1 MGAIPYPFFVLEVVV
16 NANDLPINFSYAKWT
31 PNTRFKLC
39 NVPWDMGY
47 RDIVTWDRQAQRE
60 YFDRLDGVEFAD
72 CTMAKYGLPVRLPV
86 PFAQASQYNYLIA
99 TNDYDFDT
107 PRSWYYFVQSCDY
120 VNAHTTQLNIQLD
133 VWQSFQH
140 DVAFG
145 TAYVERGHVGVA
157 NERQMD
163 DYGRETLD
171 LPEGLDTGKTLIN
184 AATTYMP
191 LVSVEGGRVACGV
204 LIVST
209 TDLTVDPG
217 DVTNPRTTT
226 ASGSIFE
233 NQYNG
238 SQLIYL
244 TNAEDLQVVFGL
256 GANYPWVTQGICGI
270 YAVPRLPDGLLR
282 NQGEGSKLFGKSLTG
297 LKGRIYH
304 LYQNTV
310 HGADRYKDVM
320 TIRDFRDNF
329 HIPERY
335 RHLKKLLT
343 APYAVVQCSCL
354 NGTSIEYSPEQITSK
369 DLTIRE
375 AWQYAPPQPRL
386 NFWIPNY
393 AAQYEGQWSPLPDG
407 MGLPFDKGDMLDAA
421 FGITNFPTFMAVNN
435 GSALALANSA
445 YTRQYAQK
453 SADWSYQKTQMG
465 INNAYAQAQLG
476 TQYASEANRLGS
488 ANRNSV
494 NAINNQAAQ
503 MSTDLTLKNLGFNNQ
518 MAQLNTIGSGA
529 VAAAGSL
536 ATGNVGGAAGAI
548 AGAAIGA
555 WTNQQ
560 TYDNNVSSANQQLA
574 NTQSTNNAS
583 TSQANAYAL
592 AQTNL
597 NNQQGMQFADMNKSL
612 AQATAQGDYANVI
625 AGINAQVQQ
634 TQTTPPTTS
643 GALGGDGFN
652 LANGIIGVCVKFR
665 RLSDAALRTIGEYW
679 LRYGYYVQRF
689 LTMPANL
696 MAMTHFTYWKV
707 HELYLRSSTCPE
719 EYRLTI
725 KGIFESGVTV
735 WTDPDRIGV
744 TDYGD
749 NEPLSG
755 ISY

>member
-1 MGAIPYPFFVLEVVV
+1 MS
-16 NANDLPINFSYAKWT
+16 ANDLPINFSYAKWT

-47 RDIVTWDRQAQRE
+47 RDIVAWDAQAQQE
-60 YFDRLDGVEFAD
+60 YFSRLDGVEFSG

-86 PFAQASQYNYLIA
+86 PFAQASQYNYLVA
-99 TNDYDFDT
+99 TNDYDFDM
-107 PRSWYYFVQSCDY
+107 PRSWYYFIQSCDY
-120 VNAHTTQLNIQLD
+120 VNAGTTQLNIQLD

-140 DVAFG
+140 DVTFG
-145 TAYVERGHVGVA
+145 TAYVERGHVGIA

-163 DYGRETLD
+163 DYGRGSLD

-184 AATTYMP
+184 AATSYMP
-191 LVSVEGGRVACGV
+191 LVSVEHGRVACGV

-217 DVTNPRTTT
+217 DLTNPKTTT
-226 ASGSIFE
+226 ANGGIFE

-238 SQLIYL
+238 TQLIYL
-244 TNAEDLQVVFGL
+244 TNAEDLQTVFGV
-256 GANYPWVTQGICGI
+256 GATYPWVTQGICGI

-282 NQGEGSKLFGKSLTG
+282 NQGEYTKMFGKDLTG
-297 LKGRIYH
+297 LKGSIIH

-310 HGADRYKDVM
+310 HSADRYADVM
-320 TIRDFRDNF
+320 TVRDFRDNF

-354 NGTSIEYSPEQITSK
+354 NGTSIEYSPEQIPSK

-393 AAQYEGQWSPLPDG
+393 AAQYAGQWSPLPDD

-421 FGITNFPTFMAVNN
+421 FGVTNFPTFMAVNN

-453 SADWSYQKTQMG
+453 SADWGYQKTQMG
-465 INNAYAQAQLG
+465 INNAYAQSQLG
-476 TQYASEANRLGS
+476 AQYASEANRLGAS
-488 ANRNSV
+488 NRNSV

-503 MSTDLTLKNLGFNNQ
+503 MSTDLTLKNLGFSNQ
-518 MAQLNTIGSGA
+518 MAQLNAIGSGA
-529 VAAAGSL
+529 VGAIGSL
-536 ATGNVGGAAGAI
+536 ATGNVGGAAGAV

-574 NTQSTNNAS
+574 NTQATNNAS
-583 TSQANAYAL
+583 TSQANAYSL

-597 NNQQGMQFADMNKSL
+597 NNQQTMQLADLNRQL

-643 GALGGDGFN
+643 GALGGDSFN
-652 LANGIIGVCVKFR
+652 LANGIVGVCVKFR

-689 LTMPANL
+689 MIMPRTL
-696 MAMTHFTYWKV
+696 MAMNNFTYWKV

-749 NEPLSG
+749 NEPLPG

>member
-1 MGAIPYPFFVLEVVV
+1 MA
-16 NANDLPINFSYAKWT
+16 ANDLPINFSYTKWT

-47 RDIVTWDRQAQRE
+47 RDIVTWDGRRQEE
-60 YFDRLDGVEFAD
+60 YFSRLDGIEFTG

-120 VNAHTTQLNIQLD
+120 VNANTTQLNIQLD

-140 DVAFG
+140 DVEFG
-145 TAYVERGHVGVA
+145 TAYVERGHIGVA

-163 DYGRETLD
+163 DYGRGTLD

-184 AATTYMP
+184 ATTAYMP
-191 LVSVEGGRVACGV
+191 LADVEDGRVACGV
-204 LIVST
+204 IIVST

-217 DVTNPRTTT
+217 DLTNPKTTT
-226 ASGSIFE
+226 AGGSVFE

-238 SQLIYL
+238 TQLIYL
-244 TNAEDLQVVFGL
+244 TSVDDLQTVFGL

-282 NQGEGSKLFGKSLTG
+282 NQGEYTKLFGKQVAG
-297 LKGRIYH
+297 LKGKVIH

-310 HGADRYKDVM
+310 HGADRYRDVM
-320 TIRDFRDNF
+320 TVKDFRDNF

-343 APYAVVQCSCL
+343 SPYAVVQCSCL
-354 NGTSIEYSPEQITSK
+354 NGTSIEYAPEQIPSK

-393 AAQYEGQWSPLPDG
+393 AAQYADQWSPLPDG

-421 FGITNFPTFMAVNN
+421 FGVTNFPTFMAVNN
-435 GSALALANSA
+435 GSALSLANSA

-453 SADWSYQKTQMG
+453 SADWGYQKTQMG

-476 TQYASEANRLGS
+476 TQYASARNGLGAS
-488 ANRNSV
+488 NRNAM
-494 NAINNQAAQ
+494 NAINNQSAQ
-503 MSTDLTLKNLGFNNQ
+503 MSTDLTLRNLGFGNQ
-518 MAQLNTIGSGA
+518 MAQLNTLGSGA
-529 VAAAGSL
+529 LGAVGSL
-536 ATGNVGGAAGAI
+536 ATGNVGGAAGAV

-555 WTNQQ
+555 WTNQR

-574 NTQSTNNAS
+574 NTQTTNNAG
-583 TSQANAYAL
+583 TSQANAYSL

-597 NNQQGMQFADMNKSL
+597 GNQQSMQFADMNRQL

-643 GALGGDGFN
+643 GALGGDAFN

-665 RLSDAALRTIGEYW
+665 RLSDAAMHAIGEYW

-689 LTMPANL
+689 MVMPAGL
-696 MAMTHFTYWKV
+696 MAMSNFTYWKV

-735 WTDPDRIGV
+735 WKDPDRIGV
-744 TDYGD
+744 TDYAD

>member
-1 MGAIPYPFFVLEVVV
+1 MS
-16 NANDLPINFSYAKWT
+16 ANDLPINFSYAKWT

-47 RDIVTWDRQAQRE
+47 RDIVKWDREAQE
-60 YFDRLDGVEFAD
+60 NYFNDLGGLEFTG
-72 CTMAKYGLPVRLPV
+72 CTMAKYGLPVRLPI
-86 PFAQASQYNYLIA
+86 PFSQASQYNYLIA

-107 PRSWYYFVQSCDY
+107 PRSWYYFVRSCDY
-120 VNAHTTQLNIQLD
+120 VNAGTTQLDIQLD

-140 DVAFG
+140 DVTFG

-157 NERQMD
+157 NEKQMD
-163 DYGRETLD
+163 DYGRGTLD

-184 AATTYMP
+184 ATTAYMP
-191 LVSVEGGRVACGV
+191 LATVESGRVACGV
-204 LIVST
+204 IIVST

-217 DVTNPRTTT
+217 DLTNPKTTT

-233 NQYNG
+233 NQCNG
-238 SQLIYL
+238 TQLIYL
-244 TNAEDLQVVFGL
+244 TSMDDLQTVFGL

-270 YAVPRLPDGLLR
+270 YSVPRIPDELLR
-282 NQGEGSKLFGKSLTG
+282 NQGEYTKLFGKQVTG
-297 LKGRIYH
+297 LKGKIIH

-320 TIRDFRDNF
+320 TMRDFRDNF
-329 HIPERY
+329 HIPQRY

-343 APYAVVQCSCL
+343 SPYAVVQCSCL
-354 NGTSIEYSPEQITSK
+354 NGTSIEYAPEQIPSK

-375 AWQYAPPQPRL
+375 AWLYAPPQPRL

-393 AAQYEGQWSPLPDG
+393 AAQYADQWSPLPDD

-453 SADWSYQKTQMG
+453 SADWAYQKTQMG
-465 INNAYAQAQLG
+465 VNNAYAQSQLSA
-476 TQYASEANRLGS
+476 QYASESNRLGTS
-488 ANRNSV
+488 NRNSM

-529 VAAAGSL
+529 IGAVGSL
-536 ATGNVGGAAGAI
+536 ATGNVGGAAGAV

-555 WTNQQ
+555 WTNQR
-560 TYDNNVSSANQQLA
+560 TYDNNVSTANQQLA

-597 NNQQGMQFADMNKSL
+597 TNQQNMQFADMNRSL
-612 AQATAQGDYANVI
+612 AQATARGDYANVI
-625 AGINAQVQQ
+625 AGINAQVQA
-634 TQTTPPTTS
+634 TQTVPPTTS

-652 LANGIIGVCVKFR
+652 LANGIVGVCVKFR
-665 RLSDAALRTIGEYW
+665 RLSDAALHTIGEYW

-689 LTMPANL
+689 MTMPAGL
-696 MAMTHFTYWKV
+696 TAMSNFTYWKV

-735 WTDPDRIGV
+735 WTKPDKIGV

>member
-1 MGAIPYPFFVLEVVV
+1 MT
-16 NANDLPINFSYAKWT
+16 ANDLPINFSYAKWT
-31 PNTRFKLC
+31 PNTRFRLV

-47 RDIVTWDRQAQRE
+47 RDIVAWDRRRQQA
-60 YFDRLDGVEFAD
+60 YFDQLDGVEFSN

-86 PFAQASQYNYLIA
+86 PFAQASRYNYLIA

-120 VNAHTTQLNIQLD
+120 VNANTTQLNIQLD

-140 DVAFG
+140 DVTFG
-145 TAYVERGHVGVA
+145 TAYVERGHVGIA

-163 DYGRETLD
+163 DYGRGTLD

-184 AATTYMP
+184 AATSYMP
-191 LVSVEGGRVACGV
+191 LAGVEDGRVACGV
-204 LIVST
+204 IIVST

-217 DVTNPRTTT
+217 DLTNPRTTT

-238 SQLIYL
+238 TQLIYL
-244 TNAEDLQVVFGL
+244 TSVDDLQVVFGL

-282 NQGEGSKLFGKSLTG
+282 NQGEYTKLFGKDVTG
-297 LKGRIYH
+297 LKGRIIH
-304 LYQNTV
+304 LYQSTV
-310 HGADRYKDVM
+310 HGVDRYRDVM

-329 HIPERY
+329 HIPTRY

-354 NGTSIEYSPEQITSK
+354 NGTSIEYSPEQIPSK

-393 AAQYEGQWSPLPDG
+393 AAQYADQWSPLPDG
-407 MGLPFDKGDMLDAA
+407 MGLPFDKGDMLDAV

-445 YTRQYAQK
+445 YTRQYARK

-476 TQYASEANRLGS
+476 TEYASQSNRLGTS
-488 ANRNSV
+488 NRNAV
-494 NAINNQAAQ
+494 NAINNQAVQ
-503 MSTDLTLKNLGFNNQ
+503 MSTDLTLKNLGFSNQ
-518 MAQLNTIGSGA
+518 MAQINTIGSGA
-529 VAAAGSL
+529 LGAVGSL
-536 ATGNVGGAAGAI
+536 ATGNVGGAAGAV

-555 WTNQQ
+555 WTNQR

-574 NTQSTNNAS
+574 NTQATNNAS
-583 TSQANAYAL
+583 TSQANAYSL

-597 NNQQGMQFADMNKSL
+597 GNQQTMQIADLNKQL

-643 GALGGDGFN
+643 GALGGDSFN
-652 LANGIIGVCVKFR
+652 LANGIVGVCVKFR
-665 RLSDAALRTIGEYW
+665 RLSDAALHTIGEYW

-689 LTMPANL
+689 MVMPEGL
-696 MAMTHFTYWKV
+696 MAMSNFTYWKV

-735 WTDPDRIGV
+735 WSDPDRIGV

-749 NEPLSG
+749 NEPLAG